1 MDQPMEENPL
11 IFKARDV
18 GLSASQKGT
27 RQKGVSPCL
36 DSSDFT
42 HLSRSV
48 SSRLFHADIS
58 DSTYYSY
65 KDQWPHFQ
73 AMRGIHDLPP
83 QILVEE
89 NYQSNAEELMWLGKL
104 GRLRYLLNP
113 PKDLEFRRL
122 FLDSRCVGQLEP
134 SNYTGHPCTKSFI

>member
-18 GLSASQKGT
+18 GLSASQKRT

-48 SSRLFHADIS
+48 SSRLFHDDIS

-65 KDQWPHFQ
+65 KDRSPHFQ
-73 AMRGIHDLPP
+73 ALRGIHDLPP

-89 NYQSNAEELMWLGKL
+89 NYQSNAEELM
-104 GRLRYLLNP
+104 
-113 PKDLEFRRL
+113 
-122 FLDSRCVGQLEP
+122 
-134 SNYTGHPCTKSFI
+134 